1 MLFNKNVL
9 EAVIN
14 DIIDSMRK
22 PYGKYPV
29 GRPYEVSN
37 WFLSNRLLVGMNYR
51 PEDFSALMDDVEQ
64 LMPEYAF
71 SRIGDSDGD
80 SYIVRKK

>member
-22 PYGKYPV
+22 SYGKYPA

-71 SRIGDSDGD
+71 SSDGD